1 MLVLFLSLLIQYVS
15 LLLFFK
21 FKGSLPNSFIII
33 PVGVTTKKNIMP
45 IIIGAIIFPI
55 NIPNLNQILFKGVN
69 SFEFINPN
77 TKKIKDTIKD
87 QYLIILISIRVK

>member
-1 MLVLFLSLLIQYVS
+1 MFPHAAII
-15 LLLFFK
+15 
-21 FKGSLPNSFIII
+21 FIFVDPIC
-33 PVGVTTKKNIMP
+33 V
-45 IIIGAIIFPI
+45 IIIGAIILPI

-87 QYLIILISIRVK
+87 QYLIVSPLNNGHKAIIKNIKKKTIPKFLFVGSFIF